1 MKIIASFIIVLLA
14 ITACEKK
21 VEVNIPYDGDKLV
34 LNSLFI
40 ADSNL
45 YARVFVSK
53 KVTSSNN
60 FSSPAS
66 ALLTLFEN
74 NVSVGNFSA
83 VTIFGTQY
91 YKSPV
96 TAKAGKSYKIIAASP
111 TYTTVDGVDSVPQVA
126 QVQIQSVSII
136 NTANNTVS
144 DFDRKIKFIL
154 NDDATKEDFYL
165 IKIFAA
171 DTNRTSTGPRFIFT
185 NGTQYGFSCE
195 IEGLNTNPISA
206 LNNFGEQEVFITD
219 ETFNGKNITLTA
231 NFDQY
236 GGSYSHYAL
245 EVTSLSKSTYRYL
258 KSVLLQQNTNG
269 DPFAEASIVYSNI
282 TNGFGIVGGANKK
295 ISFVKKI

>member
-1 MKIIASFIIVLLA
+1 MKIIASFIIVLMA

-34 LNSLFI
+34 LNSLFT

-60 FSSPAS
+60 FSSPSS

-74 NVSVGNFSA
+74 NVSVGNFST
-83 VTIFGTQY
+83 VNIFGTQY
-91 YKSPV
+91 YKSPI

-111 TYTTVDGVDSVPQVA
+111 TYITVEGVDSVPQVA

-136 NTANNTVS
+136 SAANNTTS
-144 DFDRKIKFIL
+144 DFDRKLKFVL
-154 NDDATKEDFYL
+154 DDDATKENFYL

-171 DTNRTSTGPRFIFT
+171 DTNRTATGPRFIFT

-258 KSVLLQQNTNG
+258 KSVSLQQNTNG

-282 TNGFGIVGGANKK
+282 TNGFGIVGAANKK
-295 ISFVKKI
+295 ISFVRKI